1 MANPLFNMLAG
12 NTKMPGKFGNLQNL
26 IQQFQQFKQTFNGSP
41 MQAQQQVQAMLNS
54 GRISQ
59 ADYNNA
65 MQLATQL
72 MQMMKH

>member
-26 IQQFQQFKQTFNGSP
+26 NQQFQQFKKTFNGSP

-59 ADYNNA
+59 TDYNNA

-72 MQMMKH
+72 MQMMR